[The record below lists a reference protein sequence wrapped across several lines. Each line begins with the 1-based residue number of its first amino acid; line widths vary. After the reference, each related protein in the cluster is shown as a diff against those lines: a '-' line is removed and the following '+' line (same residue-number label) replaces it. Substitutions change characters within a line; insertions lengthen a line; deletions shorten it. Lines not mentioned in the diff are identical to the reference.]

1 MDQDTAEAKARREE
15 VEEQERLRQEE
26 IQQEKDEQHK
36 EEEKKNTIKYVPIPD
51 KDVPTHPPV
60 IATRRLEK
68 GEYVPLWYYTNAG
81 LEDTTNLSISLMK
94 KPYLLS
100 GTKTALPHQSPHSH
114 PRNPKQLYVRIRE
127 MVWCELQ
134 HIM

>member
-81 LEDTTNLSISLMK
+81 LEDTTKSFNIVDEEALSLIRHEDSSTSPVPSLSSK
-94 KPYLLS
+94 ESK
-100 GTKTALPHQSPHSH
+100 A
-114 PRNPKQLYVRIRE
+114 V
-127 MVWCELQ
+127 VC
-134 HIM
+134 